1 MLYNI
6 PHLCYPLQ
14 PHPGVRLRGGGSEQC
29 FGDEVYPVFVI
40 GTPKSKDSVVPV
52 FVIEIPVLQ
61 CHVGGDASRGAMISC
76 DVIWFCDAG
85 TRNLLHAHLLMVIII
100 LTNIL
105 EAMLTQIFGHPYQ
118 STLILIANA
127 LQAYLPKVTKT
138 GVSEVRLFSSSPPRW
153 GTLRLSPPAHTPA
166 RHLSCTCRHRQSG
179 GGTSA

>member
-1 MLYNI
+1 
-6 PHLCYPLQ
+6 
-14 PHPGVRLRGGGSEQC
+14 VRLRGGGSELC

-85 TRNLLHAHLLMVIII
+85 TRHLLHAHLLMVIII

-105 EAMLTQIFGHPYQ
+105 EAMLTRDGFAVKSSRSEHISRASIF
-118 STLILIANA
+118 SLRRSLLCA
-127 LQAYLPKVTKT
+127 LML
-138 GVSEVRLFSSSPPRW
+138 
-153 GTLRLSPPAHTPA
+153 
-166 RHLSCTCRHRQSG
+166 
-179 GGTSA
+179 